1 MMQLV
6 VSPPL
11 PATSRLRQRCLLD
24 PDALLNLE
32 TEFRA
37 SQADIEELSDR
48 FSLIL
53 NDVRMAGAW
62 KRTKRQRLKQTEEML
77 CAHIPPPL
85 RQDLLL
91 LDIGASDGITT
102 VDALRRM
109 KQVFGE
115 TARAYAADLNLWLLR
130 YRRGPVV
137 EYRASNGEPIM
148 VRIGPLGLRLSKSRR
163 GSAAP
168 DYNLLVQLYLQLQ
181 TFRRSMSSDAKI
193 SLVNPISRYEPG
205 LTIIELDCLKREPSL
220 INRISAV
227 RASNVLNPGYF
238 FPAQIHEAV
247 GHLHAYL
254 RDGGC
259 LVISRNID
267 TVAGESE
274 NGSVW
279 IREPDR
285 LRWIQ
290 NFGSGSEVKEIVDD
304 WRYS

>member
-6 VSPPL
+6 VSTPL
-11 PATSRLRQRCLLD
+11 PATNRLRQRCLLD
-24 PDALLNLE
+24 PDVLLNLE
-32 TEFRA
+32 AEFC
-37 SQADIEELSDR
+37 SPEADIEELSDR

-53 NDVRMAGAW
+53 NDLRMAGAW
-62 KRTKRQRLKQTEEML
+62 KRTKRQRLRQAEEML
-77 CAHIPPPL
+77 CAHTPPRL
-85 RQDLLL
+85 RENFQF

-102 VDALRRM
+102 VEALRGL
-109 KQVFGE
+109 KQVFGD

-168 DYNLLVQLYLQLQ
+168 DYNLLVNLYFRLQN
-181 TFRRSMSSDAKI
+181 FRRSMSSDAKI
-193 SLVNPISRYEPG
+193 SLVNPISRHEPG

-220 INRISAV
+220 VNRISAI

-238 FPAQIHEAV
+238 FPAQIREAV

-259 LVISRNID
+259 LVISRNVD
-267 TVAGESE
+267 TAAGESE

-279 IREPDR
+279 IKEPDR
-285 LRWIQ
+285 FRWIQ

-304 WRYS
+304 GRYP